1 MNYTEK
7 NKLLDKIAVIG
18 LMAIFVEIFLYAIDR
33 CFTGEIS
40 DWLLKMPMVLNTI
53 GGIFLLISIV
63 LYVIAFKKANEKPN
77 SSKALYATE
86 FLVLALIC
94 PFLTYWYTRS
104 TAPLNT
110 IDPKNLWWVVLAYYV
125 IRVIYT
131 CVKAYLGSSSRQLK
145 KKKN

>member
-7 NKLLDKIAVIG
+7 NKLLDKISVIG
-18 LMAIFVEIFLYAIDR
+18 LMAIFVEIFLYAVHI
-33 CFTGEIS
+33 CYTENVIEWGA
-40 DWLLKMPMVLNTI
+40 KMPTILNVS
-53 GGIFLLISIV
+53 GGIFLVIAVV
-63 LYVIAFKKANEKPN
+63 LYILAYKKVNK
-77 SSKALYATE
+77 SKAIYATE

-110 IDPKNLWWVVLAYYV
+110 IDPKILWGVALIYYV
-125 IRVIYT
+125 IRVIYA
-131 CVKAYLGSSSRQLK
+131 CVKAYLGSSSKQLK